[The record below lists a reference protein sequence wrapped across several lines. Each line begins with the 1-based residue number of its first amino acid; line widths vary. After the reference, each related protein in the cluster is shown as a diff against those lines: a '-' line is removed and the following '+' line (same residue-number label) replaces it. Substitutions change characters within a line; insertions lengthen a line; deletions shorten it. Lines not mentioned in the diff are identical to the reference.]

1 MPFLLYIAVALVAV
15 FGVAV
20 EMDLLAE
27 PTRHIE
33 RATLTELPRA
43 PVATPQQ
50 ATDARALPPNAT
62 KGVITPPDAF
72 AKALAEKPAVSAAQ
86 AKCNIAA
93 CAEAYHSF
101 TASDCTYQPF
111 EGQRR
116 FCDKGQPP
124 QASAAGSAA
133 PAQSPEQTAGS
144 IAIMAD
150 EPAAKQAQLAC
161 HVDVCAA
168 AYHTFNPADCTYQP
182 SDGPRR
188 LCEK

>member
-33 RATLTELPRA
+33 RAALTELPRA

-50 ATDARALPPNAT
+50 ATDARALPPDAT

-72 AKALAEKPAVSAAQ
+72 ARALAEKPQ
-86 AKCNIAA
+86 ARSTATCNIEA
-93 CAEAYHSF
+93 CAAAYHSF
-101 TASDCTYQPF
+101 TATDCTYQPL
-111 EGQRR
+111 EGARR
-116 FCDKGQPP
+116 LCDKGEPAKSAGEAEKTA
-124 QASAAGSAA
+124 ASTS
-133 PAQSPEQTAGS
+133 
-144 IAIMAD
+144 IMAP
-150 EPAAKQAQLAC
+150 EPDGKQAQVTC
-161 HVDVCAA
+161 HVDACAA
-168 AYHTFNPADCTYQP
+168 AYHTFTESDCTFQP

-188 LCEK
+188 LCAK